1 MTIYKAEATTLA
13 RQDQVWQALVDVTD
27 WPRWT
32 PSYTSI
38 KRLDEGPLAVGSRA
52 RVKQP
57 RLAPTTV
64 EVTELDAGRS
74 FTWVSSAVGVRFVG
88 RHRLVPEAGG
98 GTRIELAAELSGRLA
113 GTVKML
119 LGRRIERYVRLEAH
133 GIKAAA
139 EASGAEHPGRGP
151 VETE

>member
-1 MTIYKAEATTLA
+1 MTTYSAEATTSA
-13 RQDQVWQALVDVTD
+13 PQNQVWQALIDVTD

-57 RLAPTTV
+57 RLAPTVV
-64 EVTELDAGRS
+64 EVTELDAGRA
-74 FTWVSSAVGVRFVG
+74 FTWVSSAAGVRFVG
-88 RHRLVPEAGG
+88 QHRLLPEVGG
-98 GTRIELAAELSGRLA
+98 GTRIELAAELSGWLA
-113 GTVKML
+113 GTVKAL
-119 LGRRIERYVRLEAH
+119 LGRRIERYVQLEAK

-139 EASGAEHPGRGP
+139 EAAGAHGA
-151 VETE
+151 

>member
-1 MTIYKAEATTLA
+1 MTMYSAEATTSA
-13 RQDQVWQALVDVTD
+13 PQDQVWQALVDVAD

-32 PSYTSI
+32 PSYTSV
-38 KRLDEGPLAVGSRA
+38 KRLDEGPLGVGSRA

-57 RLAPTTV
+57 RLAPAIV
-64 EVTELDAGRS
+64 EVTELDAGRG

-98 GTRIELAAELSGRLA
+98 GTRIELAAELSGWLA
-113 GTVKML
+113 GTVKVL
-119 LGRRIERYVRLEAH
+119 LGRRIERYVRLEAS

-139 EASGAEHPGRGP
+139 EAAGVQGA
-151 VETE
+151 

>member
-1 MTIYKAEATTLA
+1 MTVYTAEATTSA
-13 RQDQVWQALVDVTD
+13 PESQVWQALVDVTD

-57 RLAPTTV
+57 RLAASIV
-64 EVTELDAGRS
+64 EVTELEAGRG
-74 FTWVSSAVGVRFVG
+74 FTWASSAAGVRFVG

-98 GTRIELAAELSGRLA
+98 GTRIELAAELSGWLA
-113 GTVKML
+113 GTVKAL
-119 LGRRIERYVRLEAH
+119 LGRRIGRYVRLEAA

-139 EASGAEHPGRGP
+139 EAASAQSA
-151 VETE
+151 